1 MSVKSCNILTSDFKT
16 AHTAITEM
24 RFMTYGFHLGRT
36 CEDYGQASACYPFR
50 FPFLLVGNIKQIS
63 KMVKATIM
71 CLIQFVILTWN
82 NLVSPLNTKFVTE
95 FYNWIFFG
103 ICHFFFFSFFNSV
116 HCIIKVIPY
125 IISLKN
131 VIHFKSQQ
139 NQLLQKQSR
148 RDFFFFCELKL
159 CC

>member
-50 FPFLLVGNIKQIS
+50 FPFLLAGN
-63 KMVKATIM
+63 M
-71 CLIQFVILTWN
+71 
-82 NLVSPLNTKFVTE
+82 PLNTKFVTE

-148 RDFFFFCELKL
+148 RDFFFFSVN
-159 CC
+159 